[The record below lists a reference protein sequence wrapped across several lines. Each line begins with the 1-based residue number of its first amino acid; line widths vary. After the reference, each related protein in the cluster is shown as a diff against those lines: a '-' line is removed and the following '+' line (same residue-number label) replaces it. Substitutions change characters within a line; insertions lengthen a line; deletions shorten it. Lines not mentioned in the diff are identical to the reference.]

1 MENQIEETMK
11 RAFYDLIEE
20 NTNSSTPDY
29 DWIVNLYT
37 EIRSTLLQYLKKDGS
52 TYRSIEESFDVE
64 LFSQMIRADVFSA
77 DSMVKLIETTFY
89 WIKQLGAPIRDTEVD
104 EAKER
109 VLKSPLDK
117 IISVYLKETHQSL
130 MIYQQDMEYF
140 LQNK

>member
-1 MENQIEETMK
+1 MEKQIEETMK

-37 EIRSTLLQYLKKDGS
+37 EIRLTLLQYLRKDGS
-52 TYRSIEESFDVE
+52 TYKSIEESFDVE

-77 DSMVKLIETTFY
+77 ESMIKLIETTFY
-89 WIKQLGAPIRDTEVD
+89 WIKQLGAPVRDKEIE

-109 VLKSPLDK
+109 VLKSPLNK

-130 MIYQQDMEYF
+130 MIYQQDMESF

>member
-1 MENQIEETMK
+1 MEKQIEETMK

-20 NTNSSTPDY
+20 NTNSTTPDY

-52 TYRSIEESFDVE
+52 TYRSIEESFDVA

-89 WIKQLGAPIRDTEVD
+89 WIKQLGAPVRDKEIE

-109 VLKSPLDK
+109 VLKSPLNK
-117 IISVYLKETHQSL
+117 IISVYLKETHQCL
-130 MIYQQDMEYF
+130 LIYKQDMESF

>member
-1 MENQIEETMK
+1 MK

-37 EIRSTLLQYLKKDGS
+37 EIKLTLLQYLRKDGS
-52 TYRSIEESFDVE
+52 TYKSIEESFDVE

-77 DSMVKLIETTFY
+77 ESMIKLIETTFY
-89 WIKQLGAPIRDTEVD
+89 WIKQLGAPVRDKEIE

-109 VLKSPLDK
+109 VLKSPLNK

-130 MIYQQDMEYF
+130 MIYQQDMESF

>member
-1 MENQIEETMK
+1 MEKQIDETMK
-11 RAFYDLIEE
+11 RAFYDLIDE

-37 EIRSTLLQYLKKDGS
+37 EIRLTLLQYLRKDGP

-77 DSMVKLIETTFY
+77 ESMVKLIETTFY
-89 WIKQLGAPIRDTEVD
+89 WIKQLGAPVRDKEIE
-104 EAKER
+104 EAKKR
-109 VLKSPLDK
+109 VLQSPLNK
-117 IISVYLKETHQSL
+117 IISVYLKETHQCL
-130 MIYQQDMEYF
+130 LIYQQDMESF

>member
-20 NTNSSTPDY
+20 NTNSKTPDY
-29 DWIVNLYT
+29 DWIINLYT

-89 WIKQLGAPIRDTEVD
+89 WIKQLGAPVRDKEIE

-109 VLKSPLDK
+109 VLKSPLNK

-130 MIYQQDMEYF
+130 MIYQQDMESF

>member
-1 MENQIEETMK
+1 MEKQIEETMK

-20 NTNSSTPDY
+20 NTNSTTPDY

-52 TYRSIEESFDVE
+52 TYRSIEESFDVA

-89 WIKQLGAPIRDTEVD
+89 WIKQLGAPVRDKEIE

-109 VLKSPLDK
+109 VLKSPLNK
-117 IISVYLKETHQSL
+117 IISVYLKETHQCL
-130 MIYQQDMEYF
+130 LIYQQDMESF